1 MRRAAAAQLRRC
13 RASYLHARGAAAWA
27 ASWGNGD
34 LGRLG
39 LDASC
44 EPATVPR
51 RVTALPGD
59 VSSVSAG
66 GAHSAFLLSDG
77 RLFTCGL
84 NESFQLGHSS
94 GSLYTHQPREVELS
108 AVLCV
113 SAGYHH
119 TVAVTRDGAV
129 WSWGDNAQGQA
140 GHPGLGG
147 VVERPT
153 RVEALRDVQA
163 ASCSAGARHT
173 LVLTTDGTV
182 YAFGTRALLGLG
194 AAERWWVRSG
204 SGEAMPRRI
213 RALSSVT
220 AVFAGSRHSACIDKS
235 GQLFTWGENSFHLLG
250 RPGSPAEP
258 GVVGGLPAIHSV
270 ACGGL
275 HTVAATAGGMVY
287 AWGANQ
293 NGELGV
299 EAQMSKQQR
308 APMLVPDLSH
318 VAQVSAGW
326 RHTSA
331 REDGG
336 RIQAWGWG
344 GSDGADTGGQLGTS
358 TGCDVWAP
366 TEVHKPPRSRALAV
380 SCGWNHTLG
389 VFEDT

>member
-1 MRRAAAAQLRRC
+1 M
-13 RASYLHARGAAAWA
+13 
-27 ASWGNGD
+27 
-34 LGRLG
+34 
-39 LDASC
+39 
-44 EPATVPR
+44 
-51 RVTALPGD
+51 TALPGD

-113 SAGYHH
+113 SAGYNH

-220 AVFAGSRHSACIDKS
+220 AVFAGSRHSACIDES

>member
-1 MRRAAAAQLRRC
+1 MRQAAAAQLRRC
-13 RASYLHARGAAAWA
+13 RASLFHARGASWA

-39 LDASC
+39 LNASC
-44 EPATVPR
+44 EPVTAPR
-51 RVTALPGD
+51 RVTALPGA
-59 VSSVSAG
+59 VTSVSAG

-84 NESFQLGHSS
+84 NETFQLGHSS
-94 GSLYTHQPREVELS
+94 GSLFTHQPREVELS
-108 AVLCV
+108 SVVWV
-113 SAGYHH
+113 SAGHHH
-119 TVAVTRDGAV
+119 TVAVTHDGAV
-129 WSWGDNAQGQA
+129 WSWGDNGQGQA

-147 VVERPT
+147 TVERPT
-153 RVEALRDVQA
+153 RVEALKDVQA

-173 LVLTTDGTV
+173 LVLATDGTV
-182 YAFGTRALLGLG
+182 YAFGTRSLLGLG
-194 AAERWWVRSG
+194 DAERWWVRRG

-213 RALSSVT
+213 RALTAIT
-220 AVFAGSRHSACIDKS
+220 AVFAGSRHAACIDES

-250 RPGSPAEP
+250 RAGSPSLP
-258 GVVGGLPAIHSV
+258 GVVGGLPAIQSV

-299 EAQMSKQQR
+299 EATLSKQQR
-308 APMLVPDLSH
+308 APMQVPNMSH

-331 REDGG
+331 REEGG

-344 GSDGADTGGQLGTS
+344 GSDGADTGGQLGVDNP
-358 TGCDVWAP
+358 CDFWTP
-366 TEVHKPPRSRALAV
+366 TEVHKPPRSRATYV